1 MECDALQVKKVGA
14 TGKWLKKPSECHVA
28 KHAALDVKI
37 KSIGMIL
44 QDFNSKKMDLLIL
57 FCFNQHDFIGD

>member
-44 QDFNSKKMDLLIL
+44 QDFNTKKMDLVDLVL
-57 FCFNQHDFIGD
+57 F